1 MARIKRPEKCPL
13 VFDDN
18 TCIGSG
24 KPCEK
29 TSDPVCKAVVV
40 AYSIGM
46 DDGRDECLFKVMD
59 EVRGLMTM
67 VDIKPKRRS
76 ERLQ

>member
-1 MARIKRPEKCPL
+1 MKRPKECPL
-13 VFDDN
+13 VFDDK

-29 TSDPVCKAVVV
+29 TSDPVCKAVIT
-40 AYSIGM
+40 AYSIGY
-46 DDGRDECLFKVMD
+46 DDGKEECLYKVFD
-59 EVRGLMTM
+59 EVHGLMTM

-76 ERLQ
+76 ARLQ